1 MAPVL
6 DASDRIAVV
15 GLGFGDEGKGSVVDA
30 LARRLGASAVVRF
43 NGGPQAA
50 HHVVTPNLQTHCF
63 SQLGA
68 ALLASPSVQ
77 SFSGPRVLVEPLSL
91 LREAEALAALG
102 AADPLPRLHLDER
115 SVVVTPFHR
124 LMNRAAEIAR
134 GPGRH
139 GSCGLGVGQA
149 YTDALNPAVP
159 SVRLGELRDPD
170 RLRRKLELIRVMKLD
185 LVEQLQDA
193 HPHALLTPILAELR
207 RRDITAATL
216 DGYGALL
223 RRVDLRQVTD
233 PKGPLLLEGAQGVLL
248 DETHGFWPHVT
259 PSTTTFA
266 WADELCREP
275 PYRLGVLRAFST
287 RHGAGPFVA
296 EGRQETL
303 LRGRQQP
310 LLRGHQET
318 LLRRQETLLR
328 GEHNALNDW
337 QGSFRVG
344 PFDLVAA
351 RHALALVGGVD
362 GLAITCL
369 DRLRGLPTL
378 EVVDAWSYPG
388 DAAEVADLF
397 ELDGAT
403 IHGIR
408 REDAPSRDRQRRLT
422 EALDR
427 CTPILRALPSEGALL
442 AEIEKALQ
450 APVVLRSR
458 GPTAEQ
464 KEWSL
469 TGESAA

>member
-1 MAPVL
+1 VAPAL

-50 HHVVTPNLQTHCF
+50 HHVVTPDLRTHCF

-68 ALLASPSVQ
+68 ALLASPSVH

-91 LREAEALAALG
+91 LREAEALASLG
-102 AADPLPRLHLDER
+102 APNPLPRLHLDER

-185 LVEQLQDA
+185 LVEQLRDA
-193 HPHALLTPILAELR
+193 HPHALLAPILAELR
-207 RRDITAATL
+207 RRDITAVTL
-216 DGYGALL
+216 DGYGTLL
-223 RRVDLRQVTD
+223 RRVDLREVTD
-233 PKGPLLLEGAQGVLL
+233 PGGPLLLEGAQGALL

-296 EGRQETL
+296 EAPPRHQESPPRHQEALLLRQEA
-303 LRGRQQP
+303 
-310 LLRGHQET
+310 
-318 LLRRQETLLR
+318 LLR

-351 RHALALVGGVD
+351 RHAIDLVGGVD

-378 EVVDAWSYPG
+378 EVVAAWSYPG

-408 REDAPSRDRQRRLT
+408 REDAPTRARQRRLT

-427 CTPILRALPSEGALL
+427 CTPILRTLPSEGALL
-442 AEIEKALQ
+442 AEIEQALQ

-464 KEWSL
+464 KE
-469 TGESAA
+469 

>member
-1 MAPVL
+1 
-6 DASDRIAVV
+6 
-15 GLGFGDEGKGSVVDA
+15 
-30 LARRLGASAVVRF
+30 
-43 NGGPQAA
+43 
-50 HHVVTPNLQTHCF
+50 
-63 SQLGA
+63 
-68 ALLASPSVQ
+68 
-77 SFSGPRVLVEPLSL
+77 
-91 LREAEALAALG
+91 
-102 AADPLPRLHLDER
+102 
-115 SVVVTPFHR
+115 
-124 LMNRAAEIAR
+124 
-134 GPGRH
+134 
-139 GSCGLGVGQA
+139 
-149 YTDALNPAVP
+149 
-159 SVRLGELRDPD
+159 
-170 RLRRKLELIRVMKLD
+170 
-185 LVEQLQDA
+185 
-193 HPHALLTPILAELR
+193 
-207 RRDITAATL
+207 
-216 DGYGALL
+216 
-223 RRVDLRQVTD
+223 
-233 PKGPLLLEGAQGVLL
+233 
-248 DETHGFWPHVT
+248 
-259 PSTTTFA
+259 
-266 WADELCREP
+266 
-275 PYRLGVLRAFST
+275 
-287 RHGAGPFVA
+287 
-296 EGRQETL
+296 
-303 LRGRQQP
+303 
-310 LLRGHQET
+310 
-318 LLRRQETLLR
+318 
-328 GEHNALNDW
+328 
-337 QGSFRVG
+337 VG